1 MVKYMKKVALLSLIV
16 LVFDQI
22 LKFIIRSKLVLN
34 ETINVIANFFNIT
47 YVENDGAAWNIL
59 SGNKIILI
67 LIALLVLFFIFYYF
81 IFNKK
86 LNKIE
91 VIAYSL
97 FIGGLLGNL
106 WDRIFIGRVIDY
118 LDFKIFGYNFP
129 VFNLADICIVLG
141 VLIIIINEI
150 SGEINEKTNSN
161 GRK

>member
-1 MVKYMKKVALLSLIV
+1 MKKVALLSLIV

-150 SGEINEKTNSN
+150 RGEINGKNNSN

>member
-1 MVKYMKKVALLSLIV
+1 MKKVALLSLIV
-16 LVFDQI
+16 LGFDQI

-81 IFNKK
+81 VFNKK

-118 LDFKIFGYNFP
+118 FDFKIFGYNFP

-150 SGEINEKTNSN
+150 RGEINGKTNSN
-161 GRK
+161 ARK

>member
-1 MVKYMKKVALLSLIV
+1 MKKVALLSLIV

-81 IFNKK
+81 VFNKK

-150 SGEINEKTNSN
+150 RGEINGKTNSN
-161 GRK
+161 ARK

>member
-1 MVKYMKKVALLSLIV
+1 MKKVALLSLIV

-150 SGEINEKTNSN
+150 RGEINEKTNSN

>member
-1 MVKYMKKVALLSLIV
+1 MKKVALLSLIV

-81 IFNKK
+81 VFNKK

-129 VFNLADICIVLG
+129 VFNLADMCIVLG

-150 SGEINEKTNSN
+150 RGEINGKNNSN

>member
-1 MVKYMKKVALLSLIV
+1 MKKVALLSLIV

-118 LDFKIFGYNFP
+118 LDFNIFGYNFP

-150 SGEINEKTNSN
+150 RGEINEKTNSN

>member
-1 MVKYMKKVALLSLIV
+1 MKKVALLSLIV

-59 SGNKIILI
+59 SGNKIFLI

-150 SGEINEKTNSN
+150 RGEINGKTNSN

>member
-1 MVKYMKKVALLSLIV
+1 MKKVALLSLIV

-106 WDRIFIGRVIDY
+106 SDRIFIGRVIDY

-150 SGEINEKTNSN
+150 RGEINEKTNSN

>member
-1 MVKYMKKVALLSLIV
+1 MKKVALLSLIV

-106 WDRIFIGRVIDY
+106 WDQIFIGRVIDY

-150 SGEINEKTNSN
+150 RGEINGKTNSN
-161 GRK
+161 ARK

>member
-1 MVKYMKKVALLSLIV
+1 MKKVALLSLIV

-129 VFNLADICIVLG
+129 VFNLADMCIVLG

-150 SGEINEKTNSN
+150 RGEINGETNSN
-161 GRK
+161 

>member
-1 MVKYMKKVALLSLIV
+1 MKKVALLSLIV

-81 IFNKK
+81 VFNKK

-106 WDRIFIGRVIDY
+106 WDRVFIGRVIDY

-129 VFNLADICIVLG
+129 VFNLADMCIVLG

-150 SGEINEKTNSN
+150 RGEINGETNSN
-161 GRK
+161 

>member
-1 MVKYMKKVALLSLIV
+1 MKKVALLSLIV

-86 LNKIE
+86 LNKTE

-150 SGEINEKTNSN
+150 RGEINGKTNSN

>member
-1 MVKYMKKVALLSLIV
+1 MKKVALLSLIV
-16 LVFDQI
+16 LGFDQI

-81 IFNKK
+81 VFNKK

-150 SGEINEKTNSN
+150 RGEINGKTNSN
-161 GRK
+161 ARK

>member
-1 MVKYMKKVALLSLIV
+1 MKKVALLSLIV

-129 VFNLADICIVLG
+129 VFNLADMCIVLG

-150 SGEINEKTNSN
+150 RGEINGETNSN
-161 GRK
+161 WG

>member
-1 MVKYMKKVALLSLIV
+1 MKKVALLSLIV

-34 ETINVIANFFNIT
+34 EAINVIANFFNIT

-81 IFNKK
+81 VFNKK

-118 LDFKIFGYNFP
+118 LDFKIFSYNFP
-129 VFNLADICIVLG
+129 VFNLADMCIVLG

-150 SGEINEKTNSN
+150 RGEINGETNSN
-161 GRK
+161 

>member
-1 MVKYMKKVALLSLIV
+1 MKKVALLSLIV

-150 SGEINEKTNSN
+150 RGEINGKTNSN

>member
-1 MVKYMKKVALLSLIV
+1 MKKVALLSLIV

-86 LNKIE
+86 LNKID
-91 VIAYSL
+91 VITYSL

-150 SGEINEKTNSN
+150 RGEINGKTNSN

>member
-1 MVKYMKKVALLSLIV
+1 MKKVALLSLIV

-86 LNKIE
+86 LNE
-91 VIAYSL
+91 TEAIAYSL

-150 SGEINEKTNSN
+150 RGEINGKTNSN

>member
-1 MVKYMKKVALLSLIV
+1 MKKVALLSLIV

-34 ETINVIANFFNIT
+34 EAINVIANFFNIT

-81 IFNKK
+81 VFNKK

-150 SGEINEKTNSN
+150 RGEINGKTNSK